1 MFFFITVG
9 VPAEN
14 FGLFAKIFQPFCE
27 NCFRRVQ
34 QKNLRKTFFNTFG
47 VRAKPFLTVDGK
59 LSAVLS
65 KLLSTSPEESF
76 EGLFFYTL
84 TSQNHFGL
92 FAKLFRLFCER
103 CFRRFQEKKLRKTI
117 FITFGVRATF
127 FLTVD
132 GKPSAVL
139 SKLLSTSLE
148 ESFAGLFFDIIT
160 S

>member
-1 MFFFITVG
+1 MSTGSFPGKDSFRKNPHFFSFSFSFWADIFRLSVGSFSNGLSKLQSTYLFFVFLRKIHCFETIMFFFITVG

-14 FGLFAKIFQPFCE
+14 FGLFAKIFRPFCE

-76 EGLFFYTL
+76 AGLFFYIL
-84 TSQNHFGL
+84 TS
-92 FAKLFRLFCER
+92 
-103 CFRRFQEKKLRKTI
+103 
-117 FITFGVRATF
+117 
-127 FLTVD
+127 
-132 GKPSAVL
+132 
-139 SKLLSTSLE
+139 
-148 ESFAGLFFDIIT
+148 
-160 S
+160 